1 MIAALTILLGCQLAG
16 EATVRLAGLPVPG
29 PVLGLALLFGL
40 LQLRAAMTPDAPL
53 VSTTSLGA
61 VCAVLLGNLGLM
73 FVPVGTGIV
82 KHAGTLVSHGPGLI
96 VALVVSTALTLVV
109 TAFVF
114 VHMAKWMGSAPE
126 PDTPPKPHAAP

>member
-1 MIAALTILLGCQLAG
+1 MIAALTILLGCQLVG

-40 LQLRAAMTPDAPL
+40 LQWRAAMTPDAPL

-61 VCAVLLGNLGLM
+61 VTAVLLGNLGLM

-114 VHMAKWMGSAPE
+114 VRMAKWTGSAPE
-126 PDTPPKPHAAP
+126 PDTPPKPDVAS